1 MSILC
6 FCLDTYLPTS
16 SFVWSPASESALFQA
31 LIKHK
36 PAGGRWTSL
45 VLVFKKLLFNLPGIN
60 KHFAMALVSEKLCSQ
75 LSTDQISSEEI
86 WWKLKSMFDLN
97 AVDDREEVIPFTL
110 EEREFCLPRRD
121 FNSLIVEKQKEILKV
136 SLST

>member
-45 VLVFKKLLFNLPGIN
+45 VLVFKKCIFKPARYQQTFRHGPGVRETLQSAQ
-60 KHFAMALVSEKLCSQ
+60 HRS
-75 LSTDQISSEEI
+75 DQ
-86 WWKLKSMFDLN
+86 
-97 AVDDREEVIPFTL
+97 
-110 EEREFCLPRRD
+110 
-121 FNSLIVEKQKEILKV
+121 Q
-136 SLST
+136 